1 MLLSEYLENHT
12 QVALAGKLGVSQG
25 LIHQWVNE
33 KTLVKPSRCVEI
45 ERVTHRQVMRWDLRP
60 NDWWQIWPELI
71 AHPDAPSVPA
81 ELQVATASKG
91 FPLGIPSQ
99 PQAVRGVNHG

>member
-71 AHPDAPSVPA
+71 DHPNAPPVPTCSVSSIRDGLIPGP
-81 ELQVATASKG
+81 QG
-91 FPLGIPSQ
+91 LGSFSSEVQ
-99 PQAVRGVNHG
+99 RG